1 MPSDRSVVHASSQG
15 RPRRTREF
23 INRISVTG
31 TMHAFED
38 LKQAPSL
45 TLVSLRM
52 QDAFPLEVDII
63 DNGVAALRSSRQAV
77 ELLLYV
83 GSIARRRFI
92 QHFRQRALQPANEKF
107 GLKSRSEEHTSELQS
122 PKYV

>member
-63 DNGVAALRSSRQAV
+63 DNGVAPLRGSRQAV
-77 ELLLYV
+77 ELVLYG
-83 GSIARRRFI
+83 GSIARRPL
-92 QHFRQRALQPANEKF
+92 LQPLRQQATQPHN
-107 GLKSRSEEHTSELQS
+107 EHTGM
-122 PKYV
+122 KT

>member
-15 RPRRTREF
+15 RPRRAREF

-45 TLVSLRM
+45 ILVSLRM
-52 QDAFPLEVDII
+52 QDAFPLKVDLI
-63 DNGVAALRSSRQAV
+63 DNGVAVLRSSRQAV

-83 GSIARRRFI
+83 GSLVSRRFI
-92 QHFRQRALQPANEKF
+92 ENGRQH
-107 GLKSRSEEHTSELQS
+107 
-122 PKYV
+122 V